1 MAEAPG
7 GGDKRLRSMLSDSF
21 YVAIGTYATHFLS
34 LFINLILVRKLSL
47 ANYGVYSV
55 MLSTYAMGTLLL
67 SLGAV
72 AIVQRYLPE
81 MLAKGNRRG
90 AIRLEILGALIHLAA
105 GLIICGFCAAFRGQ
119 LSAWLNT
126 PEFAGL
132 LPYFCLFLIF
142 KFEAQVF
149 DEMLTAHRR
158 QKYRNLVVAA
168 FQALKLGLFLFA
180 LPYDGSV
187 ATVLLYLLLSN
198 LLLLLANA
206 GRILGLSH
214 RIRDTLTEDL
224 PWKRMIRF
232 GLLRYT
238 TSITLVGFFADIDI
252 WFITHFHGT
261 EQAGLYG
268 FATKIVNMLAT
279 MMPTHY
285 LLVVIVPVYVAEYTR
300 RQDPQQLIKVFRFYN
315 KVVSVFLVPALVGTL
330 LLASPIVAEIFDPK
344 YLPSVTA
351 LRVFF
356 FGMFWFFFFNTSSFL
371 LVVLEKPEITL
382 YSRVFVIY
390 NVIMDLVL
398 IPRLGILGAA
408 IATGSAMAFGYIFTY
423 LMVRRA
429 IAIRIPWRA
438 TLRTALYTGA
448 MALVLWPFL
457 GRIHGVLPLLGVIG
471 LGAAV
476 YGLLA
481 WRLPVFDREERER
494 LNAAFG
500 RRLFAVPAREPD
512 AGDGG

>member
-1 MAEAPG
+1 MAEDSG
-7 GGDKRLRSMLSDSF
+7 GQKRLRTMLSDSV

-34 LFINLILVRKLSL
+34 LFINLVLVRKLSL

-55 MLSTYAMGTLLL
+55 MLSTYAMGTLLF

-72 AIVQRYLPE
+72 TVVQRYLPE

-90 AIRLEILGALIHLAA
+90 VLSIQTLGALCHLAA
-105 GLIICGFCAAFRGQ
+105 GLIICGICVVFRDP

-142 KFEAQVF
+142 KFESHIF
-149 DEMLTAHRR
+149 EEMLTGHRR
-158 QKYRNLVVAA
+158 QKYRNLVMAS

-180 LPYDGSV
+180 LPHDGSV
-187 ATVLLYLLLSN
+187 ATVMLYLLLSN
-198 LLLLLANA
+198 LLLLLAYA
-206 GRILGLSH
+206 GRVLGLSRH
-214 RIRDTLTEDL
+214 LQDTVTEDL
-224 PWKRMIRF
+224 PWRRIVRY

-238 TSITLVGFFADIDI
+238 TSITLIGFFADIDV

-268 FATKIVNMLAT
+268 FASKIVNMVAS

-285 LLVVIVPVYVAEYTR
+285 LLAVIVPVYVAEYTR
-300 RQDPQQLIKVFRFYN
+300 RQDPQQLIKVFRFLN
-315 KVVSVFLVPALVGTL
+315 KVVSAFLVPALVGTL
-330 LLASPIVAEIFDPK
+330 MLAEPIIGEIFDPK

-356 FGMFWFFFFNTSSFL
+356 FGMFWFYFFNTSSFL
-371 LVVLEKPEITL
+371 TVVLEKPEITL
-382 YSRVFVIY
+382 YSRIFVIY

-423 LMVRRA
+423 FMVRRV

-448 MALVLWPFL
+448 MALVIWPFL
-457 GRIHGVLPLLGVIG
+457 GRIHGVMPLLGVIG
-471 LGAAV
+471 LGAGV

-481 WRLPVFDREERER
+481 FRFPIFDDDERDR
-494 LNAAFG
+494 LNSAFG
-500 RRLFAVPAREPD
+500 RRVFPVRRDVP
-512 AGDGG
+512 GGGGGA